1 MKNSKDQRE
10 LDVTLYTRQD
20 CKLCRVAE
28 DDLAELQ
35 KEIPHRLVTV
45 DIDED
50 PDLQALYGHKVPV
63 IVAGPFNLPAPFDKR
78 KLRMTLGA
86 ARDSQNQ
93 KIEDKGEKYIKRLE
107 RKNTMSQGDKIS
119 HFISNH
125 YLKVVNLV
133 LLLYFGLPFLAPV
146 LMKVGMQNAAQP
158 IYSMYKISCHELAF
172 RSWFLFG
179 EQTAYPRAAAQIEG
193 LTTYGEATGNSEAD
207 LLTARNFQGN
217 EQMGYKVAFCQ
228 RDIAIYSS
236 MFIFGIV
243 FALTKRKIKGLP
255 FLLWIIVGILPI
267 ALDGGTQLL
276 SQAFSFIPY
285 RESTPLLRTLT
296 GALFGFTTA
305 WFGFPVLEETMNDT
319 RQYLSAKK
327 ARVLSKSSTD

>member
-1 MKNSKDQRE
+1 MKSKADINLE
-10 LDVTLYTRQD
+10 VTLYTRED
-20 CKLCRVAE
+20 CSLCHIAE

-35 KEIPHRLVTV
+35 KDVPHTLVVV
-45 DIDED
+45 DIDQD

-63 IVAGPFNLPAPFDKR
+63 ITASSYTLTAPFDKR

-86 ARDSQNQ
+86 AYDSQLRQ
-93 KIEDKGEKYIKRLE
+93 MEDGEEQFSKQQE
-107 RKNTMSQGDKIS
+107 RKNTMNTGEKLS
-119 HFISNH
+119 HFIANH

-133 LLLYFGLPFLAPV
+133 LLIYFGLPFLAPV
-146 LMKVGMQNAAQP
+146 LMKVGLQSAAQP
-158 IYSMYKISCHELAF
+158 IYTMYKVSCHELAF

-179 EQTAYPRAAAQIEG
+179 EQAAYPRASAQIDG
-193 LTTYGEATGNSEAD
+193 LVTYGKATGNSEED

-217 EQMGYKVAFCQ
+217 EQLGYKVAFCQ
-228 RDIAIYSS
+228 RDLAIYIA
-236 MFIFGIV
+236 MFTFGII
-243 FALTKRKIKGLP
+243 FSLTNRKIKGLP
-255 FLLWIIVGILPI
+255 FLLWVIVGILPI
-267 ALDGGTQLL
+267 ALDGGSQLL
-276 SQAFSFIPY
+276 SQAFTFIPY

-319 RQYLSAKK
+319 RQALSAKK